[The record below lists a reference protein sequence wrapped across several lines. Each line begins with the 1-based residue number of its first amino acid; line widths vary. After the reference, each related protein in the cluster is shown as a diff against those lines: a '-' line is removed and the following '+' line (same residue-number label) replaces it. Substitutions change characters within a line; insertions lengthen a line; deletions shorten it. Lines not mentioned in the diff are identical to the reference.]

1 MRVHIVQRSW
11 NDWNWVGRQIV
22 NMLKTSVVYPIV
34 ERRKVTR
41 LGVLNIFFCMLV
53 PPSSPTY

>member
-22 NMLKTSVVYPIV
+22 TMLKISVVYPIA
-34 ERRKVTR
+34 ERRKVRR
-41 LGVLNIFFCMLV
+41 LGVLTIFFCMFV